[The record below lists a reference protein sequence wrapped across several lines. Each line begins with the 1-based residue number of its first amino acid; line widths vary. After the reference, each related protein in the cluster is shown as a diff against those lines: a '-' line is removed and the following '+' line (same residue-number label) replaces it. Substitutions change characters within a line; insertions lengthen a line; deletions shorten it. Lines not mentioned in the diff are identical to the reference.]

1 MTFKHQSGRHDGGVT
16 RRTTLKGLAAGAA
29 VLAAPSYLRAQS
41 AQTIKIGYI
50 SPQTGQMAPFGET
63 DAFALDFIRKHLA
76 NGLEIGGK
84 TYALEIIERDAQ
96 SNPNRAAELAG
107 ELCQNDGVHMLIPA
121 STTDVTLPVSEQ
133 GELFEVP
140 TISST
145 APWQAVIMPRGGADQ
160 AFNWTY
166 HFFWGLEDIIQTF
179 VNMWNSVES
188 NKKVGLLLP
197 RNADGEVWGDDTI
210 GLPPAMR
217 AAGFEVISPSKFEIR
232 TNDFSSQI
240 NAFKEAGCEILGG
253 LVFPADLRTA
263 TIQMAQQGFKPKIMT
278 VAAGL
283 LFPSAVEAMGD
294 LGAGMSTEVW
304 WTPAFPYKSTLTGET
319 SADLAVKWEQATGKQ
334 WTQPL
339 GYSHAMWEIIV
350 DTLKRSADPMDRAA
364 IRDALKATNLDTVV
378 GNVNW
383 SKGPHPNVS
392 KTPILGGQWRK
403 GEKWPYDLK
412 IVETQLYPIMEPE
425 SGLEMKSW

>member
-1 MTFKHQSGRHDGGVT
+1 MLPANNRGIR
-16 RRTTLKGLAAGAA
+16 RRTVLKSIAAGTAA
-29 VLAAPSYLRAQS
+29 LAAPSYLRAQS
-41 AQTIKIGYI
+41 SNTIKIGFV

-63 DAFALDFIRKHLA
+63 DSYTLDRIR
-76 NGLEIGGK
+76 GLLGKGLTIGGK
-84 TYALEIIERDAQ
+84 TYAVEIIQRDAQ
-96 SNPNRAAELAG
+96 SNPNRAGELAG
-107 ELCQNDGVHMLIPA
+107 ELCQNDNVHMLLPA

-145 APWQAVIMPRGGADQ
+145 APWQAVILPRGGMDQ
-160 AFNWTY
+160 SFNWTY
-166 HFFWGLEDIIQTF
+166 HFFWGLEDVIQTF
-179 VNMWNSVES
+179 VNMWNGIDS

-197 RNADGEVWGDDTI
+197 RNADGEVWGDAKI

-217 AAGFEVISPSKFEIR
+217 KAGFEVIAPSKFETR

-240 NAFKEAGCEILGG
+240 SAFKEAGCDILGG

-263 TIQMAQQGFKPKIMT
+263 TLQMAQQGFHPKIMT

-283 LFPSAVEAMGD
+283 LFPSAVEAIGT

-304 WTPAFPYKSTLTGET
+304 WTPAFPYKSTLTGES
-319 SADLAVKWEQATGKQ
+319 SAELAAKWETTTGKQ

-339 GYSHAMWEIIV
+339 GYSHAMWEIVI
-350 DTLKRSADPMDRAA
+350 DTLKRAKDPLDRAA

-392 KTPILGGQWRK
+392 KTPVLGGQWRK
-403 GEKWPYDLK
+403 GQKWPYDLK
-412 IVETQLYPIMEPE
+412 IVETSLYPIMPPE
-425 SGLEMKSW
+425 SGLEAKSW

>member
-1 MTFKHQSGRHDGGVT
+1 MTNIRMSGLS
-16 RRTTLKGLAAGAA
+16 RRSALIGMGAGFAALGAPA
-29 VLAAPSYLRAQS
+29 YLRAQS
-41 AQTIKIGYI
+41 AATIKIGFV

-63 DAFALDFIRKHLA
+63 DGYAVDTVRRLLA
-76 NGLEIGGK
+76 NGLEVGGK
-84 TYALEIIERDAQ
+84 TYNVEILSRDAQ

-107 ELCQNDGVHMLIPA
+107 ELIQNEEVHMIVPA

-133 GELFEVP
+133 AELFGVP
-140 TISST
+140 AVSSGS
-145 APWQAVIMPRGGADQ
+145 PWQTVVMPRGGADKS
-160 AFNWTY
+160 FEWTY

-179 VNMWNSVES
+179 VNIWGAADTNR
-188 NKKVGLLLP
+188 KVGLLLP
-197 RNADGEVWGDDTI
+197 RNADGEVWGDETI

-217 AAGFEVISPSKFEIR
+217 AAGFEVTVPSLFEVR

-240 NAFKEAGCEILGG
+240 SAFKEAGCEILGG

-263 TIQMAQQGFKPKIMT
+263 AIQCAQQNFKPKVMT

-283 LFPSAVEAMGD
+283 LFPSAVEAMGS

-304 WTPAFPYKSTLTGET
+304 WTPAFPYKSTLTGQT
-319 SADLAVKWEQATGKQ
+319 SADIAAEWETTTGKQ

-339 GYSHAMWEIIV
+339 GYSHANWEVII
-350 DTLKRSADPMDRAA
+350 DTLKRSGDPLDRSA
-364 IRDALKATNLDTVV
+364 IRDALAATDMQTLV
-378 GNVNW
+378 GNV
-383 SKGPHPNVS
+383 KFGTGPHPNVS

-412 IVETQLYPIMEPE
+412 IVETGLYPIMEPE
-425 SGLEMKSW
+425 AALEMMPWSK

>member
-1 MTFKHQSGRHDGGVT
+1 MTYGSFKDIT
-16 RRTTLKGLAAGAA
+16 RRSALKGIGAGVAA
-29 VLAAPSYLRAQS
+29 LAAPGYLRAQS
-41 AQTIKIGYI
+41 SDTIKIGFI

-63 DAFALDFIRKHLA
+63 DSFALDFVRKHLA
-76 NGLEIGGK
+76 NGLEVGGK
-84 TYALEIIERDAQ
+84 KYNIEIIERDAQ
-96 SNPNRAAELAG
+96 SSANRAAELAG
-107 ELCQNDGVHMLIPA
+107 ELIQNDGVHMLIPA

-140 TISST
+140 TVSST
-145 APWQAVIMPRGGADQ
+145 APWQAVIMPRGGMDQ
-160 AFNWTY
+160 TFNWTY

-179 VNMWNSVES
+179 LNMWTGVES
-188 NKKVGLLLP
+188 NRKVGLLLP

-217 AAGFEVISPSKFEIR
+217 ASGFEVIAPSKFEVR
-232 TNDFSSQI
+232 TNDFSAQI
-240 NAFKEAGCEILGG
+240 NAFKEAGCDILGG

-263 TIQMAQQGFKPKIMT
+263 TIQMAQQNFHPKIMT

-283 LFPSAVEAMGD
+283 LFPSAVEAMGA

-319 SADLAVKWEQATGKQ
+319 SAELAGKWEAATGKQ

-339 GYSHAMWEIIV
+339 GYSHAMWEIII
-350 DTLKRSADPMDRAA
+350 DTLKRSKDPMDRAS

-412 IVETQLYPIMEPE
+412 IVETQLYPIMKPE
-425 SGLEMKSW
+425 TGLEMKTW